1 MKDRLTVRLAGLG
14 LQPEAVV
21 SGNATVVFSECEG
34 RRHYVFTEEALAR
47 FLAMLD
53 VALAQEKEPQ

>member
-1 MKDRLTVRLAGLG
+1 MSDRRTVRLAGLG
-14 LQPEAVV
+14 LTPEAVV

-34 RRHYVFTEEALAR
+34 RRHYVFTEEILDR

-53 VALAQEKEPQ
+53 VAFAQDDPE